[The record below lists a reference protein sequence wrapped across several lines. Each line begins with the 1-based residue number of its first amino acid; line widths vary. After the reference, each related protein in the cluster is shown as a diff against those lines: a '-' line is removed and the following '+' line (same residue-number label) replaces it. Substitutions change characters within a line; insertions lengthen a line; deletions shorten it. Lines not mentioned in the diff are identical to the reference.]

1 MLVASKNASCTQL
14 NKKHK
19 NHEDGKNIIQHI
31 KCFKITTTRKE
42 VEHKSLKKVNTQH
55 NTHLH

>member
-31 KCFKITTTRKE
+31 KCLKITTTRKE
-42 VEHKSLKKVNTQH
+42 VEHKSLKK
-55 NTHLH
+55 